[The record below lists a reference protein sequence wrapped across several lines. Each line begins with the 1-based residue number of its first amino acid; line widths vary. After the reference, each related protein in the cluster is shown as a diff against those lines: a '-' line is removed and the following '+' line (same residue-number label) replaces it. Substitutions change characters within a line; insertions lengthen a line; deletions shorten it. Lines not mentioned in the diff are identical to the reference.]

1 MLSKFRCFFLIEAN
15 ILSSKQKNFCLL
27 LDFWLVL
34 NVFRFISLRFAK
46 NRLLKSLFNR
56 YFFLLA
62 LYVKCWRPPYRQ
74 LFRKQS
80 KADLFYE
87 INSVPGSKAKN
98 RWLSHCYIKLKSV
111 FFKHICKN
119 VNLNKIII
127 KELLYAGPMWSY
139 LMYYVINASK
149 SLKFPIQ
156 RTLIGG
162 LLTVIYL
169 SQICLNLLWEHLMLH
184 C

>member
-1 MLSKFRCFFLIEAN
+1 MCFALFRFVSLRTACLKVCLIDIFFFWLYMWNVEGHPTASSSANNLKLISFTKSTQYRGA
-15 ILSSKQKNFCLL
+15 KQK
-27 LDFWLVL
+27 
-34 NVFRFISLRFAK
+34 
-46 NRLLKSLFNR
+46 
-56 YFFLLA
+56 
-62 LYVKCWRPPYRQ
+62 
-74 LFRKQS
+74 
-80 KADLFYE
+80 
-87 INSVPGSKAKN
+87 INSAPGSKAKN
-98 RWLSHCYIKLKSV
+98 RWLSLCYIKLKSV

>member
-1 MLSKFRCFFLIEAN
+1 MTCAFEISLFFLLEAN
-15 ILSSKQKNFCLL
+15 ILSSKRKFFCLL

-98 RWLSHCYIKLKSV
+98 QLSTGEQSKKSTQHRGA
-111 FFKHICKN
+111 KP
-119 VNLNKIII
+119 KI
-127 KELLYAGPMWSY
+127 AGCHFA
-139 LMYYVINASK
+139 I
-149 SLKFPIQ
+149 
-156 RTLIGG
+156 
-162 LLTVIYL
+162 
-169 SQICLNLLWEHLMLH
+169 
-184 C
+184 